1 MQINWKIAVY
11 LKYFFSEEKKCFNAR
26 YAPFARIEWLM
37 GTGNYSCFIYT
48 ESKTAEKGKS
58 EVKLQFRILDLSQI
72 TRVSHET

>member
-1 MQINWKIAVY
+1 MKNCYVFEI
-11 LKYFFSEEKKCFNAR
+11 FFSEEKKCFTLATLALRGLNDSWEMETIR
-26 YAPFARIEWLM
+26 VLF
-37 GTGNYSCFIYT
+37 TQNS